1 MYSKQMVSQLNQEF
15 WTTLGQYLSPVLSA
29 DGEKINWINYKTGE
43 KHIRFIMLADDN
55 IATIAIELS
64 HKDLDVQQWYFEKF
78 VQLKKIL
85 EIETGIEWN
94 WQPMQQ
100 DEYGKTI
107 SKILISQEG
116 LTILNKS
123 DWAKL
128 ISFFKTNMIALD
140 AFWCQHKFAFER

>member
-1 MYSKQMVSQLNQEF
+1 MVSQLNQEF